1 MAKESDLV
9 QTRREILRSL
19 TIAGL
24 LAAAAQAMP
33 LPAAAQSAA
42 APAAEAGE
50 GDPAVATVRRMTEA
64 LEAALKAGDVRARAE
79 ILSGPMQQNFDL
91 PAMLRLGVGTRWKEI
106 PADKQEALTAA
117 FGPYL
122 TATYATRLSAAAGS
136 KFAIDPKSEA
146 RGNGRIVHVTVT
158 DGSGDTSPVD
168 YVLNAENRITD
179 VYLQGTVSE
188 AGTLRT
194 GFSEPLQEGG
204 PDGLL
209 AHLRKSTETMLAA
222 PPPKA
227 APKP

>member
-1 MAKESDLV
+1 ML
-9 QTRREILRSL
+9 TRRETLRSL

-24 LAAAAQAMP
+24 LTAA
-33 LPAAAQSAA
+33 LPALAQTPAA
-42 APAAEAGE
+42 APAAGE
-50 GDPAVATVRRMTEA
+50 GDPAVATVRRMTDA

-79 ILSGPMQQNFDL
+79 TLSGPMKETFDL
-91 PAMLRLGVGTRWKEI
+91 PAMLRLGVGTRWKDI
-106 PADKQEALTAA
+106 PADKQQALVAA
-117 FGPYL
+117 FEAYL
-122 TATYATRLSAAAGS
+122 PATYATRLGAATGS
-136 KFAIDPKSEA
+136 KFAIDPKSEP
-146 RGNGRIVHVTVT
+146 RGNGHIVHVTVT

-204 PDGLL
+204 GDGLL

-222 PPPKA
+222 PAPKA
-227 APKP
+227 PAAK

>member
-1 MAKESDLV
+1 M

-19 TIAGL
+19 TISGL
-24 LAAAAQAMP
+24 LVGSG
-33 LPAAAQSAA
+33 LPAPAQTP
-42 APAAEAGE
+42 APAAGE

-64 LEAALKAGDVRARAE
+64 FEAALKAPDVRARAE
-79 ILSGPMQQNFDL
+79 TLTAPMQQNFDL
-91 PAMLRLGVGTRWKEI
+91 PAMLRLGVGTRWREI

-122 TATYATRLSAAAGS
+122 TATYATRLTAATGS
-136 KFAIDPKSEA
+136 KFAIDPKSEP
-146 RGNGRIVHVTVT
+146 RGNGRLVHVTVT
-158 DGSGDTSPVD
+158 DAGGDPSPVD
-168 YVLNAENRITD
+168 YVLNADNKITD

-222 PPPKA
+222 P
-227 APKP
+227 APKPAAAKP

>member
-1 MAKESDLV
+1 M
-9 QTRREILRSL
+9 QTRRETLRSL

-24 LAAAAQAMP
+24 LTAA
-33 LPAAAQSAA
+33 LPALAQTPAA
-42 APAAEAGE
+42 APAAAE
-50 GDPAVATVRRMTEA
+50 GDPAVATVRRMTDA

-79 ILSGPMQQNFDL
+79 TLAGPMKEAFDL
-91 PAMLRLGVGTRWKEI
+91 PAMLRLGVGTRWKDI
-106 PADKQEALTAA
+106 PADKQQALVAA
-117 FGPYL
+117 FEAYL
-122 TATYATRLSAAAGS
+122 PATYATRLGAAAGS
-136 KFAIDPKSEA
+136 QFAIDPKSEP
-146 RGNGRIVHVTVT
+146 RGNGHIVHVTVT

-204 PDGLL
+204 ADGLL

-222 PPPKA
+222 PAPA
-227 APKP
+227 AKSPAK

>member
-1 MAKESDLV
+1 M
-9 QTRREILRSL
+9 QTRRDILRSL

-24 LAAAAQAMP
+24 VTAA
-33 LPAAAQSAA
+33 LPALAQTATPATPA
-42 APAAEAGE
+42 APAGGE
-50 GDPAVATVRRMTEA
+50 GDPAVATVRRMTDA

-91 PAMLRLGVGTRWKEI
+91 PAMLRLGVGTRWKDI
-106 PADKQEALTAA
+106 PAEKQQALIAA

-122 TATYATRLSAAAGS
+122 TATYATRLSAASGS

-146 RGNGRIVHVTVT
+146 RGSGRIVHVTVT

-168 YVLNAENRITD
+168 YVLNADNKITD

-204 PDGLL
+204 ADGLL
-209 AHLRKSTETMLAA
+209 AHLKTSTETMLAA
-222 PPPKA
+222 PAPKA
-227 APKP
+227 KP

>member
-1 MAKESDLV
+1 M
-9 QTRREILRSL
+9 QTRRETLRSL

-24 LAAAAQAMP
+24 LVAA
-33 LPAAAQSAA
+33 LPALAQIPAA
-42 APAAEAGE
+42 APAAGE
-50 GDPAVATVRRMTEA
+50 GDPAVATVRRMTDA

-79 ILSGPMQQNFDL
+79 ILSGPMKANFDL

-106 PADKQEALTAA
+106 PAEKQQALIAA
-117 FGPYL
+117 FEPYL
-122 TATYATRLSAAAGS
+122 AATYATRLGAATGS
-136 KFAIDPKSEA
+136 TFAIDPKSEP
-146 RGNGRIVHVTVT
+146 RGNGHIVHVTVT

-168 YVLNAENRITD
+168 YVLNTDNRITD

-194 GFSEPLQEGG
+194 GFTEPLQEGG

-222 PPPKA
+222 P
-227 APKP
+227 APKSPTSTAPAAK